1 MGVDTQRETRGR
13 GTRHPSEGYGDKER
27 WRETKTGDGVPQ
39 GRGCRS
45 RPRSV
50 PPQSPVPHACRC
62 CCTSSAMPTT
72 TCWASTPPSAS
83 PCARVAAAAM
93 GSASPQG
100 CVSASRAGGAPPQL
114 EPTPSLTCNPPVTC
128 EPSFLPLA
136 RPDSTF
142 PPLHSVWLGPP
153 AVTSDTPHPKS
164 LLNLLQYCL
173 FHVLVFWLQGTSALE
188 GEILTTRLPGKSH
201 DF

>member
-1 MGVDTQRETRGR
+1 MWAVPETAPASL
-13 GTRHPSEGYGDKER
+13 PSPM
-27 WRETKTGDGVPQ
+27 TLTATP
-39 GRGCRS
+39 
-45 RPRSV
+45 PT
-50 PPQSPVPHACRC
+50 PPQDPAPSYRIPLSVHTPL
-62 CCTSSAMPTT
+62 PT
-72 TCWASTPPSAS
+72 CDSIPLH
-83 PCARVAAAAM
+83 
-93 GSASPQG
+93 Q
-100 CVSASRAGGAPPQL
+100 GAPPQL

-142 PPLHSVWLGPP
+142 TPLHSVWLGPP